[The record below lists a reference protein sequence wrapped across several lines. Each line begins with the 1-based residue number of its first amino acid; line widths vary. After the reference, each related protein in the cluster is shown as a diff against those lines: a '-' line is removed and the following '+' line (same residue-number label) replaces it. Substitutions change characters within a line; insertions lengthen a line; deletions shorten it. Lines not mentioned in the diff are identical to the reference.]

1 MRDPARIDTILE
13 QLREVW
19 MLNPDLRLGQLIY
32 NAARMRDP
40 NLADVFNIEDGALS
54 KGLRRY
60 KELINESRA
69 Q

>member
-40 NLADVFNIEDGALS
+40 NLADVFNIEDDSLS

-60 KELINESRA
+60 NEWTNETGA